1 MTQWLVLAGIVITF
15 ATSLVGLWQTR
26 TNQRKI
32 GEVHVLVNSQLHA
45 VLDRVAQLTETL
57 TEAGVDVP
65 DAGAGGPAGG

>member
-1 MTQWLVLAGIVITF
+1 MTQWLVLAGILVTF

-65 DAGAGGPAGG
+65 DPGAKGPAGG

>member
-1 MTQWLVLAGIVITF
+1 MTQWLVLAGILVTF
-15 ATSLVGLWQTR
+15 ATAVIGLRQTLV
-26 TNQRKI
+26 NQRKI

-65 DAGAGGPAGG
+65 DPGVKE

>member
-1 MTQWLVLAGIVITF
+1 MTQWLVLAGILVTF
-15 ATSLVGLWQTR
+15 ATAVIGLRQTLV
-26 TNQRKI
+26 NQRKI

-65 DAGAGGPAGG
+65 DPGAGGPAGG